1 MKERTDSSLSLPI
14 DRKGQYGFVYKTNFM
29 SLLKCSLLLIPFGL
43 LIFAQLI
50 ILLVYTGPIVSNTD
64 SSLTEKFASLLNLF
78 KIVSLFLPISIPV
91 FTIGLVGVSNVL
103 KKILYNDGYILFRDF
118 KTGIKEGKQ
127 GILLSIVLSIFMTL
141 LIVGVL
147 SLYSFLSLT
156 VFFILCFVMALM
168 ILLSFILLQ
177 YQNLF
182 SLYYYQNAMGNIRNS
197 FVFTFH
203 SLFSSFGILFIEI
216 GVFTVLYC
224 LDLILFS
231 RLTFLTLVGII
242 LQMFFFQMNGMLIF
256 QLNAVSKFDKV
267 INIKDYPDMYRKG
280 LYKEQDDE

>member
-141 LIVGVL
+141 LIVGVM

-182 SLYYYQNAMGNIRNS
+182 SLYYYQNAMGNIKNS